1 MLFTSSCNNNSNEGT
16 LFGSQNQMNGQGDQG
31 TLKMNAVHMYCAA
44 SKKILRAARA
54 KLQNLGSNLGYPG
67 KSKLHIPSNI
77 QSKHSKV
84 LVPKL
89 HALCVKAL
97 PIHPLHVLL
106 LLGLRRVACDV
117 IKCFSSAS
125 CAMYGCT
132 KTKFAVMG
140 KLSATAYA
148 QILNGTFNFNAVP
161 QRQLRKTSWR
171 NATVLQEQE
180 MVGWGRR

>member
-1 MLFTSSCNNNSNEGT
+1 MPPSKCTGSCLNNSNEGT

-44 SKKILRAARA
+44 AKKILRAARA
-54 KLQNLGSNLGYPG
+54 RLQNLGSNLGYPG
-67 KSKLHIPSNI
+67 KNKLHIPSNI

-106 LLGLRRVACDV
+106 LLGLRSRLHAMASARHAHSRRSRRASERTATSPTAASAQGQKALDAATPPDINSPASRDVACR
-117 IKCFSSAS
+117 
-125 CAMYGCT
+125 
-132 KTKFAVMG
+132 
-140 KLSATAYA
+140 
-148 QILNGTFNFNAVP
+148 TFVCV
-161 QRQLRKTSWR
+161 R
-171 NATVLQEQE
+171 
-180 MVGWGRR
+180 